1 MLGGELM
8 SITNLVGLRARGCAG
23 PYGCGAAILAC
34 GVLGVGRALAAD
46 GGAGPSEALF
56 LAQIVTLM
64 LSGRLLGEAMLRIGQ
79 PAIMGQLLA
88 GVILGP
94 SLFGLVW
101 PDLQHALFPSTPAQK
116 SMLDA
121 VSQIGI
127 LLLLLLTGMETDL
140 KLVRKVGAAAISVS
154 LTGVAVPFACGVALG
169 EFLSDSLLPR
179 PDQRLLTSLFLGTAL
194 SISSIKI
201 VAAIVRDMKFTRRN
215 LGQVILA
222 SAILEDS
229 IGWIIIAITFSLA
242 QAGKIDLLSVAK
254 SVLGAAAFLAVS
266 LTVGRRVVFWLIRW
280 ANDRFESEFAVITMI
295 LSIMGA
301 MALTTHAIGVH
312 TVLGA
317 FVSGILIGES
327 PILTRHIDEQLR
339 GLIMAFFMP
348 VFFGVA
354 GLSADL
360 TILTSATLL
369 LMTLGL
375 IAIASIGK
383 FAGAFI
389 GGEIGGLSRA
399 ESLAIACG
407 MNARGSTEVIVAS
420 IGLAMGALSQNLF
433 TMIVAMA
440 ITTTMAMPPMLRW
453 ALGRVPLG
461 KDEKERLEREEIEAR
476 GFVPNLERLLLAV
489 DHSPNGKFASRLAGL
504 LAGQRGIPITV
515 LPLTADAGRGSKKGS
530 AKEAKSEA
538 KSETKSETKSDA
550 KKPTEKGGLRN
561 GEEEAPTGAEE
572 AKETVKAAAEDT
584 RKAQP
589 EEDEPAAVDVTVRI
603 FDAAATQAVAEE
615 AEKGYDLLFVGVESP
630 RTKTGA
636 FHKEIDRI
644 AAAFKGPLAIVAA
657 QGIHLKR
664 PEQGPLNIL
673 VPVNGTEV
681 SRRAAELAIAMARAF
696 EAPITALYVSGAK
709 RDARG
714 RRGGGTRERAQEQAI
729 LKEIVVLADQYDQE
743 VATRVRADQS
753 PDEAVLTE
761 AKRDGHNLIIMGVSR
776 RPGDSLFFGETAAGI
791 FEKSPISVVL
801 VSS

>member
-1 MLGGELM
+1 M
-8 SITNLVGLRARGCAG
+8 SISNSVGVRARWRAG
-23 PYGCGAAILAC
+23 SYAC
-34 GVLGVGRALAAD
+34 GVAVLLFGVLGTGCALAAE
-46 GGAGPSEALF
+46 GGVGPSEALF
-56 LAQIVTLM
+56 LSQIVVLM

-79 PAIMGQLLA
+79 PAVMGQLLA

-94 SLFGLVW
+94 SLLGLVW
-101 PDLQHALFPSTPAQK
+101 PDLQHALFPSSPTQK

-121 VSQIGI
+121 ISQFGI

-140 KLVRKVGAAAISVS
+140 KLVRKVRAAAISVS

-169 EFLSDSLLPR
+169 EFLPESLLPR

-215 LGQVILA
+215 LGQVIVA

-229 IGWIIIAITFSLA
+229 IGWIIIAITFGLA
-242 QAGKIDLLSVAK
+242 QAGTIDVLNVAK
-254 SVLGAAAFLAVS
+254 SVLGAAAFMAVS

-280 ANDRFESEFAVITMI
+280 ANDSFASEFAVITMI
-295 LSIMGA
+295 LGIMGV

-327 PILTRHIDEQLR
+327 PILTRHIDQQLR

-360 TILTSATLL
+360 TILTSTTLL

-389 GGEIGGLSRA
+389 GGEIGGLSKA

-453 ALGRVPLG
+453 ALARVPLG
-461 KDEKERLEREEIEAR
+461 KAEKERLDREEIEAR

-515 LPLTADAGRGSKKGS
+515 LPLAAETDKEPRKDSK
-530 AKEAKSEA
+530 KEAKSES
-538 KSETKSETKSDA
+538 KSESKDDSKKSAEKSN
-550 KKPTEKGGLRN
+550 LRN
-561 GEEEAPTGAEE
+561 GDKEAPAGADETT
-572 AKETVKAAAEDT
+572 ETVKAAAEDT

-589 EEDEPAAVDVTVRI
+589 KEDEPAPVDVTVRI
-603 FDAAATQAVAEE
+603 FDVAATEAVAEE
-615 AEKGYDLLFVGVESP
+615 AKKGYDLMFVGLENP
-630 RTKTGA
+630 RTRTGA

-644 AAAFKGPLAIVAA
+644 AAAFPGPLAIVAA

-664 PEQGPLNIL
+664 SEQGPLNIL

-681 SRRAAELAIAMARAF
+681 SRRAAELAIAVAHALEAR
-696 EAPITALYVSGAK
+696 ITALYVSGAK

-714 RRGGGTRERAQEQAI
+714 RRGGGSRERAQEQAI
-729 LKEIVVLADQYDQE
+729 LKEIVLLAEQYDQA

-761 AKRDGHNLIIMGVSR
+761 AKRDGHNLIVMGVSR